1 MKSRWILLVGVLC
14 TLMGLVSTVRAED
27 ALSEIVK
34 RGTLRV
40 GLEAG
45 YIPFEM
51 KDKSGSI
58 IGFDVD
64 MMTAAAKAMGVKVEF
79 INTEWD
85 GIIPAL
91 LTGKFDVL
99 ASGMTVTQERN
110 LRVNFADPYI
120 TIGQTVLIHNSLK
133 GKIKSYADLN
143 SPKFT
148 VTSKLGTTGEQAVKR
163 MLSKAK
169 YLSFQTEQ
177 EAVLEVINGRAQAFV
192 YDLPYNVVMAGS
204 KGKGKVTHLDQ
215 PFTFEPLAWAVRRDD
230 PNLLNWLNNFLRQVK
245 NDGTYDA
252 FYETWFRKDDYLKN
266 IQE

>member
-1 MKSRWILLVGVLC
+1 MKHRILLSLLVLA
-14 TLMGLVSTVRAED
+14 TAFAFSAPASAED

-51 KDKSGSI
+51 KDKSGNI

-64 MMTAAAKAMGVKVEF
+64 MMSAAAKAMGVKVEF
-79 INTEWD
+79 VNTDWD
-85 GIIPAL
+85 GIIPSL
-91 LTGKFDVL
+91 LTGKFDVI

-120 TIGQTVLIHNSLK
+120 TIGQTVLLHKSLA
-133 GKIKSYADLN
+133 GKIKSYKDLN
-143 SPKFT
+143 SPKYT

-163 MLSKAK
+163 LLPKAK

-177 EAVLEVINGRAQAFV
+177 EAVLEVINGRAQAFI
-192 YDLPYNVVMAGS
+192 YDLPYNVNMAGT
-204 KGKGKVTHLDQ
+204 KGAGKVVHLDT

-230 PNLLNWLNNFLRQVK
+230 FNFLNWLNNFLRQAK

-252 FYETWFRKDDYLKN
+252 IYDKWFRKTDWLKN

>member
-1 MKSRWILLVGVLC
+1 MKKWIKVVLAALLAVL
-14 TLMGLVSTVRAED
+14 TVSSPVLAED
-27 ALSEIVK
+27 VLSEIVK

-40 GLEAG
+40 GMEAG

-51 KDKSGSI
+51 KDKSGSLT
-58 IGFDVD
+58 GFDVD

-91 LTGKFDVL
+91 LTGKFDII

-110 LRVNFADPYI
+110 LRVNFAEPYI
-120 TIGQTVLIHNSLK
+120 TIGQTLLIHNSLK

-163 MLSKAK
+163 LLSKAK

-192 YDLPYNVVMAGS
+192 YDLPFNVSMAAS
-204 KGKGKVTHLDQ
+204 KGKGKVTHLDT

-230 PNLLNWLNNFLRQVK
+230 YNFINWLNNFLNQVK
-245 NDGTYDA
+245 NDGTYEGLYDK
-252 FYETWFRKDDYLKN
+252 WFRKDDWLKN